1 MNQYGAKAYH
11 KTSIETASKERILL
25 MLYEACIRNLKKC
38 KTAMLAKQMADKGL
52 YLGKAQD
59 IINELSNSLNFDV
72 GGELSKQLESLY
84 LHLFEQTTQANIQ
97 NDPNKIDHSI
107 KILETLYSGWKE
119 VIEKQSA
126 KNTNP
131 GISAEMKK

>member
-11 KTSIETASKERILL
+11 KTSIETASRERILL

-38 KTAMLAKQMADKGL
+38 KVAIENKQISEKGMLI
-52 YLGKAQD
+52 GKAQD
-59 IINELSNSLNFDV
+59 IINELSNSLNFEV
-72 GGELSKQLESLY
+72 GGDISRQLEALY

-97 NDPNKIDHSI
+97 NDPNKIDHCI

-119 VIEKQSA
+119 VIDKQGVKA
-126 KNTNP
+126 NT
-131 GISAEMKK
+131 GTVRREEQK